1 MIKARVT
8 YDRAAYTALM
18 KFRAVKS
25 KTDAIIL
32 GAVTVALLVAFI
44 LSIGTENYLVFSLGL
59 MLMLAIDAVVAYG
72 YFLKPIIRLR
82 KFNDATPIVNSF
94 VFTEDKIQV
103 TSNTKSKNN
112 SSSYEYKMI
121 FKACES
127 KKAFYLFLNRNS
139 ALIITKSEI
148 TEGNEA
154 YLRAFLSKKLS
165 SKQNKLFKT
174 K

>member
-1 MIKARVT
+1 MIKANVT

-32 GAVTVALLVAFI
+32 GAATLVLLIAFI
-44 LSIGTENYLVFSLGL
+44 VSIGTENYLVFSLGL
-59 MLMLAIDAVVAYG
+59 ILMLAIDAVVAYG

-82 KFNDATPIVNSF
+82 KFNDASPIVNSF
-94 VFTEDKIQV
+94 VFTDDKIQV

-112 SSSYEYKMI
+112 SSSYDYKII
-121 FKACES
+121 FKACEN
-127 KKAFYLFLNRNS
+127 KKAFYLFLNKNS

-148 TEGNEA
+148 TEGSEE
-154 YLRAFLSKKLS
+154 YLRAFLSKKIPS
-165 SKQNKLFKT
+165 SKNKLLKT

>member
-1 MIKARVT
+1 MIKAKVT

-25 KTDAIIL
+25 KADAI
-32 GAVTVALLVAFI
+32 TVGVATLVLLVAFI
-44 LSIGTENYLVFSLGL
+44 VSIGTNNQLVFSLTL
-59 MLMLAIDAVVAYG
+59 ILILAIDTVIAYS

-82 KFNDATPIVNSF
+82 KFNDANPIVNTF

-112 SSSYEYKMI
+112 CSSYEYKMI
-121 FKACES
+121 FKACEN
-127 KKAFYLFLNRNS
+127 KKAFYLFLNKNS

-154 YLRAFLSKKLS
+154 YLRAFLTKKIPV
-165 SKQNKLFKT
+165 KRNKLLINK
-174 K
+174 

>member
-1 MIKARVT
+1 MIKAKVT

-25 KTDAIIL
+25 KTDAFIVGITTL
-32 GAVTVALLVAFI
+32 VLLVAFI
-44 LSIGTENYLVFSLGL
+44 ISIGTVNQLVFFLAL
-59 MLMLAIDAVVAYG
+59 ILMLAIDTMIAYS

-82 KFNDATPIVNSF
+82 KFNDENPIVNTF

-121 FKACES
+121 FKACEN
-127 KKAFYLFLNRNS
+127 KKAFYLFLNKNS

-154 YLRAFLSKKLS
+154 YLRAFLTKKIPV
-165 SKQNKLFKT
+165 KRNKLLINK
-174 K
+174 